1 MSIVE
6 FAEEIL
12 GYKLFSFQKEFLT
25 KCYEA
30 YTSNEQLYYIP
41 HRGDNKWMQFVFQYI
56 AITYYWKYSGEN
68 EVKEDN
74 KENKNDN
81 KSTNII
87 RN

>member
-1 MSIVE
+1 MSIIE

-12 GYKLFSFQKEFLT
+12 GYKLLSFQKEFLT

-30 YTSNEQLYYIP
+30 YESNEKLYYIP
-41 HRGDNKWMQFVFQYI
+41 HRGCDIKWMQFVFQYI
-56 AITYYWKYSGEN
+56 ESIE
-68 EVKEDN
+68 

>member
-12 GYKLFSFQKEFLT
+12 GYKLLSFQKEFLT

-30 YTSNEQLYYIP
+30 YASNKQLYYIP

-56 AITYYWKYSGEN
+56 AITYYWKYPGKN
-68 EVKEDN
+68 EVKE
-74 KENKNDN
+74 NDN
-81 KSTNII
+81 KASII
-87 RN
+87 SKREGEL

>member
-1 MSIVE
+1 MDIVE

-12 GYKLFSFQKEFLT
+12 GHKLFSFQKEFLT

-30 YTSNEQLYYIP
+30 YASNEQSYYIP
-41 HRGDNKWMQFVFQYI
+41 HRGGNIKWMALVLQYI
-56 AITYYWKYSGEN
+56 AIEYYWKNSGEN
-68 EVKEDN
+68 EVKE
-74 KENKNDN
+74 NDN

>member
-6 FAEEIL
+6 FAEEIF
-12 GYKLFSFQKEFLT
+12 GYKLLSFQKEFLT

-30 YTSNEQLYYIP
+30 YASNKQLYYIP
-41 HRGDNKWMQFVFQYI
+41 PRGNIKWMAFVFQYI
-56 AITYYWKYSGEN
+56 AIEYYWKYSGEN
-68 EVKEDN
+68 EVKE
-74 KENKNDN
+74 NDN